1 MCISTVALYFIS
13 TWFKNAL
20 SVSLRRR
27 STGCQHMTRVRRRH
41 VCHARPPHVQQATQ
55 RPAQRFMRIDGQARG
70 GVRLL
75 AAARPQ
81 RAAAVLRGGR
91 GGTHAAQRRGV
102 AQQCRGRGRAR
113 GERAAA
119 AAATW
124 PLHLQRPCRAA
135 AAAAAAHC
143 AAQALQWR

>member
-1 MCISTVALYFIS
+1 M
-13 TWFKNAL
+13 
-20 SVSLRRR
+20 
-27 STGCQHMTRVRRRH
+27 
-41 VCHARPPHVQQATQ
+41 QQATQ

-81 RAAAVLRGGR
+81 RPATVALRGGR
-91 GGTHAAQRRGV
+91 GGTHAAERRGV

-119 AAATW
+119 AATTW

-135 AAAAAAHC
+135 AAAAAAAAHC